1 VHARFEVAV
10 YAGGNKV
17 SKLSSFVVLAIGL
30 SFVPGLVLADEV
42 GPIAASCAQ
51 RDLQATT
58 TIEAHGAVQ
67 DVAARGLYG
76 AAVARQLARSA
87 CREGRSDEALALYD
101 LIMTL
106 GPVPTGA
113 LAGD

>member
-1 VHARFEVAV
+1 M
-10 YAGGNKV
+10 
-17 SKLSSFVVLAIGL
+17 SKLSSFVVLAFGL
-30 SFVPGLVLADEV
+30 SFFPGLVLADEA
-42 GPIAASCAQ
+42 GLIAAACAQ

-67 DVAARGLYG
+67 DVAGHGLYG

-87 CREGRSDEALALYD
+87 CREGRTDEALALYD

-113 LAGD
+113 VAGK